1 MPVLGYR
8 PKLKNAAANVAKTPG
23 PDLTDTQMTCC
34 LMMGVGGPLVMIAG
48 AVYLFA
54 LHQMDRLLFTSVS
67 KTDMPGF
74 ETGIGFLMLCLGGV
88 AGIAG
93 GFFYCEGEKTRRW
106 KAEREKKKLES
117 RRSSRV
123 RSPLAALETIN
134 EGEEVERFG
143 DGRRQTSSRTD
154 RSKKGSGRPS
164 RRGSSSTSTS
174 EVPSTPM
181 TLSINNAAS
190 LSELHTYPFSS
201 METIN
206 TIQLEADIPP
216 EYSSIFPRTVA
227 ENECHADNE
236 EQPDG
241 ATKTPD

>member
-1 MPVLGYR
+1 MCR
-8 PKLKNAAANVAKTPG
+8 
-23 PDLTDTQMTCC
+23 
-34 LMMGVGGPLVMIAG
+34 MIASFNERPCLLVG
-48 AVYLFA
+48 TTIYKQLICKLFFVIV
-54 LHQMDRLLFTSVS
+54 R
-67 KTDMPGF
+67 K
-74 ETGIGFLMLCLGGV
+74 
-88 AGIAG
+88 
-93 GFFYCEGEKTRRW
+93 
-106 KAEREKKKLES
+106 S
-117 RRSSRV
+117 RRSSRA

-174 EVPSTPM
+174 EVPSAPM

-206 TIQLEADIPP
+206 TIQLEAG
-216 EYSSIFPRTVA
+216 E
-227 ENECHADNE
+227 
-236 EQPDG
+236 
-241 ATKTPD
+241 